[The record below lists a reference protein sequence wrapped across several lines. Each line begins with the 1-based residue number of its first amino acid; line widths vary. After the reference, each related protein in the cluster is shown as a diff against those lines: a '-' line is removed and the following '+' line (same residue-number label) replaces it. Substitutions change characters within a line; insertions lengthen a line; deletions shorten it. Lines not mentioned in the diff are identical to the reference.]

1 MAAQLYYPFI
11 GRVAAAPTTQ
21 GTGDKAVTKFVLM
34 RNEYA
39 GKDRDE
45 RTVAIQ
51 FTAFRNK
58 AEAIAKHVNKGDQ
71 LFVTFRIENNNYD
84 KDGEDIFGFNFIIDD
99 FEFGAPGAISRE
111 KFPAKSGNA
120 GAGAGDPGYDQADLS
135 RT

>member
-1 MAAQLYYPFI
+1 MSAQVYYPFL

-21 GTGDKAVTKFVLM
+21 GNDDKAVTKFVLM

-39 GKDRDE
+39 GKDREE

-71 LFVTFRIENNNYD
+71 LFVTFRIENNNYQ
-84 KDGEDIFGFNFIIDD
+84 KDGEDVFGFNFIVED
-99 FEFGAPGAISRE
+99 FEFCAPGAISRE
-111 KFPAKSGNA
+111 KFPPKA
-120 GAGAGDPGYDQADLS
+120 GANGGDPGYGVDDLS
-135 RT
+135 RN